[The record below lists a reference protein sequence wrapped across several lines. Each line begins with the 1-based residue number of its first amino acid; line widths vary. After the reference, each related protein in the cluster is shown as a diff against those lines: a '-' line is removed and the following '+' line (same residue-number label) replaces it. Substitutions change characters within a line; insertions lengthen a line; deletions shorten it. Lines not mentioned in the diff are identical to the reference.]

1 MRSIQR
7 FLLLPGA
14 IALCVGLALSPSAP
28 AAPLDDAQQLRKRC
42 EAFVAAWN
50 AHDPKALTA
59 TFAIDADLI
68 DASGVRTAGRDAIQ
82 QSYAEQHGADG
93 AMRSS
98 TVEVKDEP
106 IRFVTPEVAIS
117 DSSVIVTG
125 VLDNDGEKQAE
136 LRMHITNVWRK
147 SNGEW
152 WVIASRP
159 VARPTE
165 PQREA
170 AGR

>member
-14 IALCVGLALSPSAP
+14 IALCAGLALSRSAP
-28 AAPLDDAQQLRKRC
+28 AAPLDDTQQLRKRS

-50 AHDPKALTA
+50 VHDPKALSA
-59 TFAIDADLI
+59 TFALDADLI
-68 DASGVRTAGRDAIQ
+68 DARGVRTVGRDAIQ
-82 QSYAEQHGADG
+82 QAYAEQHGTEG
-93 AMRSS
+93 LMRESA
-98 TVEVKDEP
+98 VEVKDEP

-117 DSSVIVTG
+117 DTSVVVTG
-125 VLDNDGEKQAE
+125 VFDKDGEKQAE
-136 LRMHITNVWRK
+136 VRMHITNVWRK

-159 VARPTE
+159 VVRPSE